1 MTTSSEPTE
10 KTDESQIP
18 LVTIADAWLLNYGPD
33 WVSED
38 DIKTDLFFWTALP
51 KLMSRGFLE
60 SQFMLYTNR
69 LHYRFIPYG
78 NS

>member
-1 MTTSSEPTE
+1 MTSYSESTE
-10 KTDESQIP
+10 KTDESKIP
-18 LVTIADAWLLNYGPD
+18 AVNIADAWLLNYGPD
-33 WVSED
+33 WISED
-38 DIKTDLFFWTALP
+38 VIRADPFFWEQLHR
-51 KLMSRGFLE
+51 LMSRGFLE

>member
-1 MTTSSEPTE
+1 MTTSSKSTE
-10 KTDESQIP
+10 TTDESKIP
-18 LVTIADAWLLNYGPD
+18 AKHVADAWLLNYGPD

-38 DIKTDLFFWTALP
+38 EIKTDPFFY
-51 KLMSRGFLE
+51 KRIHDLMGRGFLE

>member
-1 MTTSSEPTE
+1 MTATN
-10 KTDESQIP
+10 IP
-18 LVTIADAWLLNYGPD
+18 LVNIADAWLLNYGPD

-38 DIKTDLFFWTALP
+38 EIKTDLFFWQELP

-78 NS
+78 DS

>member
-1 MTTSSEPTE
+1 MTSSSESTE
-10 KTDESQIP
+10 KTDESKIP
-18 LVTIADAWLLNYGPD
+18 AVNIADAWLLNYGPD

-38 DIKTDLFFWTALP
+38 VVRADPFFWKQLHR
-51 KLMSRGFLE
+51 LMSRGFLE

>member
-1 MTTSSEPTE
+1 MTSSSESTE
-10 KTDESQIP
+10 KTDESKIP
-18 LVTIADAWLLNYGPD
+18 TVNVADAWLLNYGPD
-33 WVSED
+33 WISED
-38 DIKTDLFFWTALP
+38 VIRADPFFWEQLHR
-51 KLMSRGFLE
+51 LMSRGFLE